1 MAAAAGSDIVTNG
14 LVLSF
19 DPANTKSF
27 PGEPTVNYV
36 TDAATMTGWS
46 SYENGNDGTFITE
59 FGTTG
64 YKMYNRGSWNGVYK
78 GVTLPAPGTYI
89 VSAYFRYLG
98 GAAGNNGGVV
108 YTSGG
113 GIGDTAAGHGK
124 AIGEWTRVSMT
135 RTYSSTSLTFYLI
148 SYGGTYGGDYSSWEV
163 TMPQI
168 EQKSTYP
175 TNFANGT
182 RGATVATGGGLRDTS
197 GKGNHGAL
205 INGPLSPGSYSKGV
219 LAFDGTND
227 YVEIPTFTSAPS
239 TQITCETW
247 IKPLRGSVG
256 TGTIRGGA
264 ISNTN
269 SMYIGIIDSTDGGST
284 YSMHWANQTTD
295 SRLYNWNGN
304 IPDSAWSHLT
314 GTYDGSTTRAYL
326 NGVEIWSASQT
337 GTIPAGTYVVGT
349 YGGAL
354 TDGVHN
360 FNGLIGD
367 ARIYSRALTASEVLE
382 NYNKSKAKYKTL

>member
-1 MAAAAGSDIVTNG
+1 MAAAAGPDIVTNG

-36 TDAATMTGWS
+36 TDAATMTGWN
-46 SYENGNDGTFITE
+46 SYDNGNDGTFITE

-78 GVTLPAPGTYI
+78 GVSLPSTGTYI
-89 VSAYFRYLG
+89 ISAYFRYLG
-98 GAAGNNGGVV
+98 GASANNGGVV

-113 GIGDTAAGHGK
+113 GIGDTAAGHSK
-124 AIGEWTRVSMT
+124 AIGEWVRVSAT
-135 RTYSSTSLTFYLI
+135 RTFSTTSFTFYLI

-163 TMPQI
+163 TMPQV
-168 EQKSTYP
+168 ELKSSYP

-227 YVEIPTFTSAPS
+227 YVEIPTFNSAPS
-239 TQITCETW
+239 TQITCEAW
-247 IKPLRGSVG
+247 INPSRTVS
-256 TGTIRGGA
+256 TGTVRGGV

-269 SMYIGIIDSTDGGST
+269 SMYLGIFNSADGGST
-284 YSMHWANQTTD
+284 HGMHWANMTTGG
-295 SRLYNWNGN
+295 RPYNVNGS
-304 IPDSAWSHLT
+304 IPNNTWTLLT
-314 GTYDGSTTRAYL
+314 GTYDGSTSRAYID
-326 NGVEIWSASQT
+326 GVEVWSEGQS

-349 YGGAL
+349 YGPTL
-354 TDGVHN
+354 TDVTHN
-360 FNGLIGD
+360 FQGLIGD
-367 ARIYSRALTASEVLE
+367 ARIYNRALTASEVLE